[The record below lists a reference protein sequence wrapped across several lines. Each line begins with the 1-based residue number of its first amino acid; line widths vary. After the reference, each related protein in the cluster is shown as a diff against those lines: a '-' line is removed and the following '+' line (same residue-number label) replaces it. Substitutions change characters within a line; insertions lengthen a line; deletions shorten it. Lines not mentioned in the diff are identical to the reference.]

1 MKKNLCI
8 IPARG
13 GSKRIPRK
21 NIIDFLG
28 KPLIAYSIE
37 NALNSKIFD
46 DVIVSSD
53 DLEIIDIAKKYGANI
68 PFIRDKNLSDDYT
81 NSDEVIKNA
90 ILELEKMGK
99 FYDNVCCLYASAPLI
114 DDIIL
119 KQAYDE
125 FIKDDSLFLFS
136 ACEFEYPIQ
145 RGFYLD
151 KSNKVNMFDENFYY
165 KRSQDLIKAYHDG
178 GAFYFGKKD
187 AWLKEDFMFKSYSK
201 AFLLPKNKIC
211 DIDNFEDLEFA
222 KFLYLFNKE
231 KKCF

>member
-1 MKKNLCI
+1 MKNLCI

-28 KPLIAYSIE
+28 KPLISYSIKS
-37 NALNSKIFD
+37 ALDSGIFD

-53 DLEIIDIAKKYGANI
+53 DLEIIDIARSYGANV
-68 PFIRDKNLSDDYT
+68 PFIRDKNLSDDFT

-90 ILELEKMGK
+90 ILELEKMDK
-99 FYDNVCCLYASAPLI
+99 IYDNVCCLYASAPLI
-114 DDIIL
+114 DSIIL
-119 KQAYDE
+119 KKAYDE
-125 FIKDDSLFLFS
+125 FIKNDSLFLFS

-151 KSNKVNMFDENFYY
+151 DKNQVHMFDESFYY
-165 KRSQDLIKAYHDG
+165 KRSQDLTKAYHDG

-187 AWLKEDFMFKSYSK
+187 AWLNENFMFKPYSK
-201 AFLLPKNKIC
+201 AFLLPRNKIC
-211 DIDNFEDLEFA
+211 DIDTFEDLEFA
-222 KFLYLFNKE
+222 KFLYTFNKE
-231 KKCF
+231 KECF